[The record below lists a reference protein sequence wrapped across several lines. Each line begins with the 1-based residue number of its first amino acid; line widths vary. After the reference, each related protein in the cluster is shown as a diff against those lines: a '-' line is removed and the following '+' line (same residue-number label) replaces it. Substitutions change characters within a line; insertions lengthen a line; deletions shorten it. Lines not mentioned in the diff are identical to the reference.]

1 MTVVFDEAPVEPAI
15 PPTMQTTLRLIL
27 LFLAACPALAVSP
40 YPAPSPETPANRT
53 LQQYW
58 AIRTAQVHAEGSL
71 APILSASQWNAGKNE
86 ARQQLFEML
95 GLSPLPAKTPLQP
108 VVTGVLKEDGYRVE
122 KLHFQS
128 MPGLYVTANFYL
140 PEGPQKPLPT
150 VLYVCGHAV
159 MKKDGASLG
168 NKTGYHHHGVW
179 FARHGYACLILD
191 TLQLGEIEGK
201 HHGTHNLG
209 RWWWVAAG
217 YTPAGV
223 EAWNCIRALDYL
235 QTRAEVDAGRIGVTG
250 RSGGGAYSWW
260 IAALDERIAA
270 AAPTAGITSLQNHV
284 VDGCIEGHCDCM
296 FMLNSYRWDFD
307 RVAALV
313 APRPLLICNTD
324 KDSIFPVEGV
334 FQIYTSVRRLYTLLG
349 KEGNIGLHIAEGPH
363 KDLQP
368 LNTGAF
374 HWFERHLK
382 GADPMATTNEAA
394 KKTLQPE
401 QLRVFKALP
410 ADERNTRI
418 DAEFV
423 TLAPP
428 AASPESAAYWSLQRD
443 ARLAALR
450 KDSFGAWP
458 ADAPG
463 PKLTKV
469 GSLEADGVCLS
480 AYDFV
485 SPDPFLLR
493 LYVARSAALPPDAV
507 ERTALQ
513 ALDQA
518 GWNSFVATYQSR
530 FSTLF
535 DPAPAGTPEHQAF
548 GAAAKMLAANRWALA
563 YVAPR
568 GVGPLEWT
576 GSDKVQ
582 TQRLRRFNLLGETL
596 QSGQVYDIRRAL
608 QALRSLSANTGA
620 KTWLAAEGEMGIN
633 ALYASLFEEPVER
646 IDLTKPPLSHKDAA
660 AYPNVLRV
668 LDIPQAAAMASE
680 RTKLVLYTD
689 APERWSHLTDTAEKL
704 GWPNNVQLRSLP
716 APQ

>member
-1 MTVVFDEAPVEPAI
+1 
-15 PPTMQTTLRLIL
+15 MQRALRLTL
-27 LFLAACPALAVSP
+27 LFLAASSAQAASP
-40 YPAPSPETPANRT
+40 YPAPLPDTPANRA

-58 AIRTAQVHAEGSL
+58 EQRTAQVHAEGSL
-71 APILSASQWNAGKNE
+71 APIRSAAQWNAGKTE
-86 ARQQLFEML
+86 AREQLFEML
-95 GLSPLPAKTPLQP
+95 GLSPLPARTPLQP

-128 MPGLYVTANFYL
+128 LPGLYVTANLYL
-140 PEGPQKPLPT
+140 PQGPQKPLPT
-150 VLYVCGHAV
+150 ILYVCGHAV

-223 EAWNCIRALDYL
+223 EAWNGIRALDYL
-235 QTRAEVDAGRIGVTG
+235 ETRPEVDAARIGVTG

-313 APRPLLICNTD
+313 SPRPLLICNTD

-334 FQIYTSVRRLYTLLG
+334 FQIYTSVRRLYALLG
-349 KEGNIGLHIAEGPH
+349 KEKNIGLQIAEGPH
-363 KDLQP
+363 MDLQP

-382 GADPMATTNEAA
+382 GADPMSTTDEAA

-401 QLRVFKALP
+401 QLRVFTDLP
-410 ADERNTRI
+410 TDERNTRI
-418 DAEFV
+418 DSEFV
-423 TLAPP
+423 TLAPTEAP
-428 AASPESAAYWSLQRD
+428 PESAAHWALQRE
-443 ARLAALR
+443 ARLAAL
-450 KDSFGAWP
+450 KKNCFGAWP
-458 ADAPG
+458 PDAPS
-463 PKLTKV
+463 PSLTKA
-469 GSLEADGVCLS
+469 GSIASEGISLS

-485 SPDPFLLR
+485 SQGAFPLR
-493 LYVARSAALPPDAV
+493 LYVAHSS
-507 ERTALQ
+507 ALQ
-513 ALDQA
+513 PDQLEMNVLHALDQG
-518 GWNSFVATYQSR
+518 GWDSFLAAYQSR
-530 FSTLF
+530 FSALF
-535 DPAPAGTPEHQAF
+535 EAASPAPSDEKAF
-548 GAAAKMLAANRWALA
+548 EAEAKMLSANKWAMA
-563 YVAPR
+563 YLAPR
-568 GVGPLEWT
+568 GVGPLAWT

-582 TQRLRRFNLLGETL
+582 THRLRRFNLLGETL
-596 QSGQVYDIRRAL
+596 QSGQVYDIRRAV
-608 QALRSLSANTGA
+608 QALRTVSTNPNA
-620 KTWLAAEGEMGIN
+620 KTWLAADGEMGIN
-633 ALYASLFEEPVER
+633 ALYASLFEDRIDR
-646 IDLTKPPLSHKDAA
+646 IDLAKPPVSHRDAA
-660 AYPNVLRV
+660 PYPNVLRV
-668 LDIPQAAAMASE
+668 LDIPQAAALASE
-680 RTKLVLYTD
+680 RTKVVLYTD
-689 APERWSHLTDTAEKL
+689 TPKQWSYLTETAAKL
-704 GWPNNVQLRSLP
+704 GWPKNVQLRSLP
-716 APQ
+716 APR

>member
-1 MTVVFDEAPVEPAI
+1 MR
-15 PPTMQTTLRLIL
+15 PPLLLTL
-27 LFLAACPALAVSP
+27 LFLAAGLAQAASP
-40 YPAPSPETPANRT
+40 YPAPSPDTQANRA

-58 AIRTAQVHAEGSL
+58 EKRTAQVHAEGSL
-71 APILSASQWNAGKNE
+71 APIRSAAQWNAGKAE
-86 ARQQLFEML
+86 AREQLFEML
-95 GLSPLPAKTPLQP
+95 GLSPLPARTPLQS

-128 MPGLYVTANFYL
+128 LPGLYVTANLYL

-235 QTRAEVDAGRIGVTG
+235 ETRPEVDAARIGVTG

-349 KEGNIGLHIAEGPH
+349 KERNIGLQIAEGPH
-363 KDLQP
+363 MDLQP

-382 GADPMATTNEAA
+382 GADPMATTDEAA

-401 QLRVFKALP
+401 QLRVFTTLP
-410 ADERNTRI
+410 TDERNTRI

-423 TLAPP
+423 PLAPP
-428 AASPESAAYWSLQRD
+428 AAPPESAAHWALQRD
-443 ARLAALR
+443 ARLAAL
-450 KDSFGAWP
+450 KKNCFGAWP
-458 ADAPG
+458 ADAPA
-463 PKLTKV
+463 PNLTKV
-469 GSLEADGVCLS
+469 GNIESDGVSLS

-485 SPDPFLLR
+485 SQEAFPLR
-493 LYVARSAALPPDAV
+493 LYVAHSAALQPDQLELTV
-507 ERTALQ
+507 LH
-513 ALDQA
+513 ALDQG
-518 GWNSFVATYQSR
+518 GWDSFVAAYQSR

-535 DPAPAGTPEHQAF
+535 ESATPAPPDGKAF
-548 GAAAKMLAANRWALA
+548 GAEAKMLSANKWAMA

-568 GVGPLEWT
+568 GVGPLAWT

-582 TQRLRRFNLLGETL
+582 THRLRRFNLLGETL
-596 QSGQVYDIRRAL
+596 QSGQVYDIRRAV
-608 QALRSLSANTGA
+608 QALRTVSTNPTA

-633 ALYASLFEEPVER
+633 ALYASLFEDR
-646 IDLTKPPLSHKDAA
+646 IDRLDLSKPPLSHRAA
-660 AYPNVLRV
+660 APYPNVLRV
-668 LDIPQAAAMASE
+668 LDIPQAAALASE
-680 RTKLVLYTD
+680 RTKVVLYTD
-689 APERWSHLTDTAEKL
+689 TPERWSHLTETAAKL
-704 GWPNNVQLRSLP
+704 GWPKNVQLRSLP

>member
-1 MTVVFDEAPVEPAI
+1 
-15 PPTMQTTLRLIL
+15 MQNILRLSL
-27 LFLAACPALAVSP
+27 LFLAACPLQAASP
-40 YPAPSPETPANRT
+40 YPAASPETPANRT
-53 LQQYW
+53 LQRYW
-58 AIRTAQVHAEGSL
+58 EKRTAQVHAEGSL
-71 APILSASQWNAGKNE
+71 ASVLTAAQWTADKAG

-95 GLSPLPAKTPLQP
+95 GLHPLPARTPLQP
-108 VVTGVLKEDGYRVE
+108 VVTGVLQEDGYRVE

-128 MPGLYVTANFYL
+128 LPGLYVTANLYL
-140 PEGPQKPLPT
+140 PEGPKKPLPT

-179 FARHGYACLILD
+179 FARHGYACLMLD
-191 TLQLGEIEGK
+191 TLQLGEIEGT

-235 QTRAEVDAGRIGVTG
+235 QTRAEVDVGRIGVTG

-296 FMLNSYRWDFD
+296 FMVNTHRWDFD

-349 KEGNIGLHIAEGPH
+349 REENIGLQIAEGPH

-382 GADPMATTNEAA
+382 GADPMATTDEAA

-401 QLRVFKALP
+401 QLRVFTTLP
-410 ADERNTRI
+410 ADQRNTRI
-418 DAEFV
+418 DTEFV
-423 TLAPP
+423 PLASPAAPP
-428 AASPESAAYWSLQRD
+428 DSPAQWALQRE
-443 ARLAALR
+443 AQLAALR
-450 KDSFGAWP
+450 KNSFGAWP
-458 ADAPG
+458 ADDTSP
-463 PKLTKV
+463 PLTKV
-469 GSLEADGVCLS
+469 GSFESGGVAFS

-485 SPDPFLLR
+485 SQDPFELR
-493 LYVARSAALPPDAV
+493 LYVAHSAAVSPEILELNV
-507 ERTALQ
+507 LH

-518 GWNSFVATYQSR
+518 GWEPFLATYQSR
-530 FSTLF
+530 FPNLF
-535 DPAPAGTPEHQAF
+535 AAAPGTPPDQKAF
-548 GAAAKMLAANRWALA
+548 ELAAKKLAANKRAVA

-568 GVGPLEWT
+568 GVGPLAWS

-582 TQRLRRFNLLGETL
+582 THRLRRFNLLGETL

-608 QALRSLSANTGA
+608 QALRSVSPNKAA
-620 KTWLAAEGEMGIN
+620 KTWLAAEGEMGVN
-633 ALYASLFEEPVER
+633 ALYACLFEGRVER
-646 IDLTKPPLSHKDAA
+646 IDLAKPPLSHREAPT
-660 AYPNVLRV
+660 YLNVLRV
-668 LDIPQAAAMASE
+668 LDIPQAAALASE
-680 RTKLVLYTD
+680 RTKVVLYTD
-689 APERWSHLTDTAEKL
+689 SPEGWSHLTDTAARL
-704 GWPNNVQLRSLP
+704 GWPGNVQLERLP
-716 APQ
+716 TP

>member
-1 MTVVFDEAPVEPAI
+1 
-15 PPTMQTTLRLIL
+15 MQNALRLSL
-27 LFLAACPALAVSP
+27 LFLAAASAQAASP
-40 YPAPSPETPANRT
+40 YPAASPDTPANRT
-53 LQQYW
+53 LHAYW
-58 AIRTAQVHAEGSL
+58 KVRTAQVQAEGSL
-71 APILSASQWNAGKNE
+71 APVVSASQWNANKDE
-86 ARQQLFEML
+86 TRQQLFEML

-108 VVTGVLKEDGYRVE
+108 VVTGVLKEDGYQVE
-122 KLHFQS
+122 KPHFQS
-128 MPGLYVTANFYL
+128 LPGLYVTANLYL
-140 PEGPQKPLPT
+140 PEGIQKPLPT

-159 MKKDGASLG
+159 MQRDGKSLG

-223 EAWNCIRALDYL
+223 EAWNGIRALDYL
-235 QTRAEVDAGRIGVTG
+235 QTRPEVDASRIGVTG

-270 AAPTAGITSLQNHV
+270 AAPTAGITSLHNHI

-296 FMLNSYRWDFD
+296 FMVNSYRWDFD

-324 KDSIFPVEGV
+324 KDPIFPIEGV
-334 FQIYTSVRRLYTLLG
+334 FQVYTSVRRLYALLG
-349 KEGNIGLHIAEGPH
+349 KEGNIGLQIAEGPH

-382 GADPMATTNEAA
+382 GADPMATTDGAA

-401 QLRVFKALP
+401 QLRVFTSLP
-410 ADERNTRI
+410 TDERNTRI

-423 TLAPP
+423 QLAPP
-428 AASPESAAYWSLQRD
+428 AAPPESAAHWALQRD

-450 KDSFGAWP
+450 KTSFSAWP
-458 ADAPG
+458 VAAPT
-463 PKLTKV
+463 PTLTKV
-469 GSLEADGVCLS
+469 GRLEADGIVFS

-485 SPDPFLLR
+485 SQTPFQLR
-493 LYVARSAALPPDAV
+493 LFIAHSAALPP
-507 ERTALQ
+507 EEIELTALHSLNQ
-513 ALDQA
+513 E
-518 GWNSFVATYQSR
+518 GWSSFVATYHSR
-530 FSTLF
+530 FSKLF
-535 DPAPAGTPEHQAF
+535 DQA
-548 GAAAKMLAANRWALA
+548 AASPPDHKAFEAEAKMLASNKWAMA

-568 GVGPLEWT
+568 GVGPLAWT

-608 QALRSLSANTGA
+608 QALRSMTPKTGA
-620 KTWLAAEGEMGIN
+620 KIWLAAEGEMGIN
-633 ALYASLFEEPVER
+633 ALYASLFEDRVDR
-646 IDLTKPPLSHKDAA
+646 IDLTKPPLSHRDAA

-668 LDIPQAAAMASE
+668 LDIPKAAELASE
-680 RTKLVLYTD
+680 RTKVVLYTD
-689 APERWSHLTDTAEKL
+689 TPAKWSHLTDTAEKL
-704 GWPNNVQLRSLP
+704 GWPKNVQLRSLP

>member
-1 MTVVFDEAPVEPAI
+1 M
-15 PPTMQTTLRLIL
+15 
-27 LFLAACPALAVSP
+27 
-40 YPAPSPETPANRT
+40 
-53 LQQYW
+53 
-58 AIRTAQVHAEGSL
+58 
-71 APILSASQWNAGKNE
+71 
-86 ARQQLFEML
+86 
-95 GLSPLPAKTPLQP
+95 
-108 VVTGVLKEDGYRVE
+108 
-122 KLHFQS
+122 
-128 MPGLYVTANFYL
+128 
-140 PEGPQKPLPT
+140 
-150 VLYVCGHAV
+150 
-159 MKKDGASLG
+159 
-168 NKTGYHHHGVW
+168 
-179 FARHGYACLILD
+179 LD
-191 TLQLGEIEGK
+191 TLQLGEIEGT

-296 FMLNSYRWDFD
+296 FMVNTHRWDFD

-349 KEGNIGLHIAEGPH
+349 REENIGLQIAEGPH

-382 GADPMATTNEAA
+382 GADAMATTDEAA

-401 QLRVFKALP
+401 QLRVFTTLP
-410 ADERNTRI
+410 ADQRNTRI
-418 DAEFV
+418 DTEFV
-423 TLAPP
+423 PLASPAAPP
-428 AASPESAAYWSLQRD
+428 DSPAQWALQRE
-443 ARLAALR
+443 AQLAALR
-450 KDSFGAWP
+450 KNSFGAWP
-458 ADAPG
+458 ADSTSP
-463 PKLTKV
+463 PLTKV
-469 GSLEADGVCLS
+469 GSFESGGVAFS

-485 SPDPFLLR
+485 SQDPFTLR
-493 LYVARSAALPPDAV
+493 LYVAHSAAVSPEILELNV
-507 ERTALQ
+507 LH

-518 GWNSFVATYQSR
+518 GWESFLATYQSR
-530 FSTLF
+530 FPNLF
-535 DPAPAGTPEHQAF
+535 AAAPGTPPDQKAF
-548 GAAAKMLAANRWALA
+548 ELAAKKLAANKRAVA

-568 GVGPLEWT
+568 GVGPLAWS

-582 TQRLRRFNLLGETL
+582 THRLRRFNLLGETL

-608 QALRSLSANTGA
+608 LALRSVSPNKAA
-620 KTWLAAEGEMGIN
+620 KTWLAAEGEMGVN
-633 ALYASLFEEPVER
+633 ALYACLFEGRVER
-646 IDLTKPPLSHKDAA
+646 IDLTKPPLSHREAPT
-660 AYPNVLRV
+660 YLNVLRV
-668 LDIPQAAAMASE
+668 LDIPQAAALASE
-680 RTKLVLYTD
+680 RTKVVLYTD
-689 APERWSHLTDTAEKL
+689 SPERWSHLTDTAARL
-704 GWPNNVQLRSLP
+704 GWPGNVQLDRLP
-716 APQ
+716 TP